1 MSKLVLI
8 NFVRVFFK
16 ELPILMNPYRKF
28 LWHYID
34 MASCLCSFFCADAKK
49 QQKFSDFFGSSKIVI
64 VRFF

>member
-16 ELPILMNPYRKF
+16 ELPILTKLYRKF

-34 MASCLCSFFCADAKK
+34 MASCLCSFF
-49 QQKFSDFFGSSKIVI
+49 
-64 VRFF
+64 VRMVKSNRNFQIFLVHPEL